1 MNVSPCVYTVL
12 EPIILI
18 FTFSDKNLRIR
29 IYNSKFGI
37 SAKFIIVFNLVF
49 GYILQTTT
57 NYYKLLRMVLTSKSI
72 YPVLGF
78 ILGSITNLLDISN
91 ILKLGSKSSDIQRF
105 LVRVGICIGSK

>member
-1 MNVSPCVYTVL
+1 MNVSSCVYPVL
-12 EPIILI
+12 EPILLI

-29 IYNSKFGI
+29 ICI

-105 LVRVGICIGSK
+105 WVRVGICIGSK